1 MEQLFT
7 FVFRF
12 EKIFSKKTIELL
24 TFLSNLE
31 ETTSND
37 ELKVLIDDFRQKH
50 TDLDKSLNK
59 LSDYMESWGKES
71 DQRAERIKEDL
82 SKKIKQK
89 RKNC

>member
-1 MEQLFT
+1 MEELFT

-31 ETTSND
+31 DTTAND

-50 TDLDKSLNK
+50 IDLDKSLNK

-71 DQRAERIKEDL
+71 DQRAERSREL
-82 SKKIKQK
+82 NK
-89 RKNC
+89 RDKNY

>member
-1 MEQLFT
+1 MEELFT

-50 TDLDKSLNK
+50 IDLDKSLNK

-71 DQRAERIKEDL
+71 DQRAERSREES
-82 SKKIKQK
+82 SKRIKQK
-89 RKNC
+89 R

>member
-1 MEQLFT
+1 MEELFT

-31 ETTSND
+31 ETTSNN

-50 TDLDKSLNK
+50 IDLDKSLNK
-59 LSDYMESWGKES
+59 LSDYMESLGKES
-71 DQRAERIKEDL
+71 DQRTERIKDDL
-82 SKKIKQK
+82 FKRKKQK
-89 RKNC
+89 R

>member
-1 MEQLFT
+1 MEELFT

-31 ETTSND
+31 ETTAND

-50 TDLDKSLNK
+50 IDLDKSLNK
-59 LSDYMESWGKES
+59 LSDYMESLGKES
-71 DQRAERIKEDL
+71 DQRAERSREEL
-82 SKKIKQK
+82 SKRIKQK
-89 RKNC
+89 R

>member
-1 MEQLFT
+1 MEELFT

-50 TDLDKSLNK
+50 IDLDKSLNK

>member
-1 MEQLFT
+1 MEELFT

-50 TDLDKSLNK
+50 IALDKSLNE
-59 LSDYMESWGKES
+59 LSDYMENWGKES
-71 DQRAERIKEDL
+71 DQRAERIKDDL
-82 SKKIKQK
+82 SKRIKQK
-89 RKNC
+89 R

>member
-31 ETTSND
+31 ETTAND

-50 TDLDKSLNK
+50 IDLDKSLNK

-71 DQRAERIKEDL
+71 DQRAERIKDDL
-82 SKKIKQK
+82 SKRIKQK
-89 RKNC
+89 R

>member
-1 MEQLFT
+1 MEELFT

-24 TFLSNLE
+24 AFLSNLE
-31 ETTSND
+31 ETTAND

-50 TDLDKSLNK
+50 IDLDKSLNK

-71 DQRAERIKEDL
+71 DQRAERSREELFKR
-82 SKKIKQK
+82 IKQK
-89 RKNC
+89 R

>member
-1 MEQLFT
+1 MEELFT

-50 TDLDKSLNK
+50 IDLDKSLNK

-71 DQRAERIKEDL
+71 DQRAERSREEL
-82 SKKIKQK
+82 SKRIKQK
-89 RKNC
+89 R

>member
-1 MEQLFT
+1 MEELFT

-31 ETTSND
+31 ETTAND

-50 TDLDKSLNK
+50 IDLDKSLNK

-71 DQRAERIKEDL
+71 DQRAERSREEL
-82 SKKIKQK
+82 SKRIKQK
-89 RKNC
+89 R

>member
-24 TFLSNLE
+24 DFLSNLE
-31 ETTSND
+31 ETTANE
-37 ELKVLIDDFRQKH
+37 ELKILINDFRQRH
-50 TDLDKSLNK
+50 IDLDKSLNK

-71 DQRAERIKEDL
+71 DQRAERSREEL
-82 SKKIKQK
+82 SKRIKQK
-89 RKNC
+89 R

>member
-31 ETTSND
+31 ETTAND

-50 TDLDKSLNK
+50 IDLDKSLNK

-71 DQRAERIKEDL
+71 DQRAERSREEL
-82 SKKIKQK
+82 SKRIKQK
-89 RKNC
+89 R

>member
-1 MEQLFT
+1 MEELFT

-31 ETTSND
+31 ETTANN
-37 ELKVLIDDFRQKH
+37 ELEALIDDFRQKH
-50 TDLDKSLNK
+50 IDLDKSLNK

-71 DQRAERIKEDL
+71 DQRTERIKDDL
-82 SKKIKQK
+82 SKRIKQK
-89 RKNC
+89 R

>member
-1 MEQLFT
+1 MEKLFT

-31 ETTSND
+31 ETTAND
-37 ELKVLIDDFRQKH
+37 ELEVLIDDLRQKH
-50 TDLDKSLNK
+50 IDLDKSLNK

-71 DQRAERIKEDL
+71 DQRNKEIRDKL
-82 SKKIKQK
+82 SKGNKQK
-89 RKNC
+89 R

>member
-7 FVFRF
+7 FVFKF

-31 ETTSND
+31 ETTAND
-37 ELKVLIDDFRQKH
+37 ELKILIDDFRQKH
-50 TDLDKSLNK
+50 IDLDKSLNK

-71 DQRAERIKEDL
+71 DQRAGRSREEL
-82 SKKIKQK
+82 SKRIKQK
-89 RKNC
+89 R

>member
-1 MEQLFT
+1 MEELFT

-50 TDLDKSLNK
+50 IDLDKSLNK
-59 LSDYMESWGKES
+59 LSDYMESLGKES
-71 DQRAERIKEDL
+71 DQRAERSREEL
-82 SKKIKQK
+82 SKRIKQK
-89 RKNC
+89 R

>member
-1 MEQLFT
+1 MEELFT

-50 TDLDKSLNK
+50 IDLDKSLNK

-82 SKKIKQK
+82 SKKIK
-89 RKNC
+89 

>member
-1 MEQLFT
+1 MEELFT

-50 TDLDKSLNK
+50 IDLDKSLNK

-71 DQRAERIKEDL
+71 DQRVERIKEDL
-82 SKKIKQK
+82 SKRIKQK
-89 RKNC
+89 R

>member
-12 EKIFSKKTIELL
+12 DKIFSKKTIELL

-31 ETTSND
+31 ETTAND

-50 TDLDKSLNK
+50 IDLDKSLNK

-71 DQRAERIKEDL
+71 DQRAERSREEL
-82 SKKIKQK
+82 SKRIKQK
-89 RKNC
+89 R

>member
-1 MEQLFT
+1 MEELFT

-50 TDLDKSLNK
+50 IDLDKSLNK
-59 LSDYMESWGKES
+59 LSDYMESLGKES
-71 DQRAERIKEDL
+71 DQGAERLREEL
-82 SKKIKQK
+82 SKRIKQK
-89 RKNC
+89 R

>member
-1 MEQLFT
+1 MEELFT

-31 ETTSND
+31 ETTAND

-50 TDLDKSLNK
+50 IDLDKSLNK
-59 LSDYMESWGKES
+59 LSDYMESLGKES
-71 DQRAERIKEDL
+71 DQRAERSREEL
-82 SKKIKQK
+82 SK
-89 RKNC
+89 

>member
-31 ETTSND
+31 ETTAND

-50 TDLDKSLNK
+50 IDLDKSLNK
-59 LSDYMESWGKES
+59 LSDYMESLGKES
-71 DQRAERIKEDL
+71 DQRAERSREEL
-82 SKKIKQK
+82 SKRIKQK
-89 RKNC
+89 R

>member
-1 MEQLFT
+1 MEELFT

-50 TDLDKSLNK
+50 IDLDKSLNK
-59 LSDYMESWGKES
+59 LSD
-71 DQRAERIKEDL
+71 
-82 SKKIKQK
+82 
-89 RKNC
+89 

>member
-1 MEQLFT
+1 MEELFT

-50 TDLDKSLNK
+50 IDLDKSLNK

-71 DQRAERIKEDL
+71 DQRAERIKDDL
-82 SKKIKQK
+82 SKRTKQK
-89 RKNC
+89 R

>member
-1 MEQLFT
+1 MEELFT

-31 ETTSND
+31 ETTAND

-50 TDLDKSLNK
+50 IDLDKSLNK
-59 LSDYMESWGKES
+59 LSDYMESWGKKS
-71 DQRAERIKEDL
+71 DQRAERIKDDL
-82 SKKIKQK
+82 SKRIKQK
-89 RKNC
+89 R